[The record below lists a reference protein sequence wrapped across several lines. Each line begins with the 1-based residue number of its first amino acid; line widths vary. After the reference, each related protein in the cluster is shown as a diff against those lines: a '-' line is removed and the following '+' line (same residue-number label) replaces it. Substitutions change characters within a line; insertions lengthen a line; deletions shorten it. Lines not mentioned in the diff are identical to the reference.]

1 MVLSLVVVTRTAM
14 AFQFQSAAAVGPLLV
29 ADLGLSYAQLGTL
42 IGLYL
47 LPGAFLAMPGGLL
60 GARFGDRAVVLSAL
74 GLMTLG
80 GVALAEGASWPAVA
94 AGRLV
99 SGAGGVLLNMQL
111 AKMVTDW
118 FAGRELAT
126 ALGFMLAPW
135 PVGIALSLVVLG
147 TLGVATTWRTAMVVP
162 PLFAALGF
170 LLMLFLYRE
179 PVRET
184 RDGGRAGRRWWT
196 ITGREIVLV
205 VVATIAWVVLNAGL
219 ILMLSFGPKLLVERG
234 FDPARANLVVSWAS
248 FLSVTTVLGGAL
260 LDRVPWRDAVI
271 TTGLVG
277 AAAATGAFTLG
288 GPVALWSALVGIFV
302 APAPGVVAMPGEVL
316 APASRSTGF
325 GLFYALFYAGM
336 AVAPVAAGYL
346 VDRGGGAAALWL
358 AAILWLLTL
367 PALWLFRLLQRRWTV
382 TSPR

>member
-1 MVLSLVVVTRTAM
+1 MPSRWMVLALVVVTRTAM

-147 TLGVATTWRTAMVVP
+147 TLGVATTWRTAMIVP
-162 PLFAALGF
+162 MVFAAVAF
-170 LLMLFLYRE
+170 VLMLLFYRE
-179 PVRET
+179 LPSGASGP
-184 RDGGRAGRRWWT
+184 DRAPRRWWT

-205 VVATIAWVVLNAGL
+205 LAGGVAWTTLNAAL
-219 ILMLSFGPKLLVERG
+219 ILLLSFGPKLLVERG
-234 FDPARANLVVSWAS
+234 LDPARANLVLSWAS
-248 FLSVTTVLGGAL
+248 FLSVTTVLGGVL
-260 LDRVPWRDAVI
+260 LDRVRSRDTVI
-271 TTGLVG
+271 VTGI
-277 AAAATGAFTLG
+277 T
-288 GPVALWSALVGIFV
+288 
-302 APAPGVVAMPGEVL
+302 
-316 APASRSTGF
+316 
-325 GLFYALFYAGM
+325 
-336 AVAPVAAGYL
+336 
-346 VDRGGGAAALWL
+346 
-358 AAILWLLTL
+358 
-367 PALWLFRLLQRRWTV
+367 
-382 TSPR
+382 